1 MSVEL
6 VSESIS
12 VNFSD
17 FLREQE
23 DYDSI
28 YKLHMG
34 EPKYK
39 VHKKIISSV
48 KINLSGNSYSN
59 SRGDIELRKEIC
71 NKLKISNKINADY
84 NRNILITNG
93 AIHAINISISLLINE
108 GDECI
113 ILEPYWKAYES
124 LVILNKGIPVFINL
138 GINKKFTDI
147 VSEIKAKIS
156 SKTKLIILNF
166 PNNPT
171 GQLINKKDFEEL
183 INIISKKNIFILS
196 DEVYEDFVYDKKD
209 RFSPGSID
217 SIKDNIISV
226 FSFSKSYGMT
236 GYRVGYLVANSNI
249 VSNAL
254 KLSQYSIT
262 CLSPAYQKGALKALG
277 LNKFRD
283 KGVLEFFNRI
293 NYVKGLILNTKL
305 DDKII
310 FPKSG
315 FYLLYDISK
324 YKMSSLDCAK
334 KIVSEY
340 NISLCPGI
348 AFGKNFDS
356 YLRISL
362 TENKSDLKIIF
373 DRLVIFENQ
382 FQ

>member
-1 MSVEL
+1 MSVDL
-6 VSESIS
+6 ISESIS

-23 DYDSI
+23 NYDSI
-28 YKLHMG
+28 YKLHIG

-71 NKLKISNKINADY
+71 KKLKISNKINADY
-84 NRNILITNG
+84 KRNILITNG

-124 LVILNKGIPVFINL
+124 LVILNKGIPVFVNL
-138 GINKKFTDI
+138 GVNKKFKDI
-147 VSEIKAKIS
+147 ISEIKTKMS

-171 GQLINKKDFEEL
+171 GQLINEKDFEEL
-183 INIISKKNIFILS
+183 TDVIIKKNIFLIS

-236 GYRVGYLVANSNI
+236 GYRIGYLVANSKI

-262 CLSPAYQKGALKALG
+262 CLSPAYQKGALKAIG
-277 LNKFRD
+277 LNKYKN
-283 KGVLEFFNRI
+283 KGVLKFFNRI
-293 NYVKGLILNTKL
+293 NYVKELILNTNL
-305 DDKII
+305 EHKII

-324 YKMSSLDCAK
+324 HKMSSLDCAK
-334 KIVSEY
+334 KIVSEF
-340 NISLCPGI
+340 NISLCPGV

-362 TENKSDLKIIF
+362 TENTSDLKIIF
-373 DRLVIFENQ
+373 DKLLIFENQ
-382 FQ
+382 LQ

>member
-6 VSESIS
+6 ISESIS

-23 DYDSI
+23 NYDSI
-28 YKLHMG
+28 YKLHIG

-71 NKLKISNKINADY
+71 KKLKISNKINTDY
-84 NRNILITNG
+84 KRNILITNG

-124 LVILNKGIPVFINL
+124 LVILNKGIPVFVNL
-138 GINKKFTDI
+138 GVNKKFKDI
-147 VSEIKAKIS
+147 VSEIKDKIS

-171 GQLINKKDFEEL
+171 GQLINEKDFEEL
-183 INIISKKNIFILS
+183 TDVIIKKNIFLIS
-196 DEVYEDFVYDKKD
+196 DEVYEDFIYDEKD

-236 GYRVGYLVANSNI
+236 GYRIGYLVANLNI

-262 CLSPAYQKGALKALG
+262 CLSPAYQKGALKAIH
-277 LNKFRD
+277 LNKYKN
-283 KGVLEFFNRI
+283 KGVLKFFNRI
-293 NYVKGLILNTKL
+293 NYVKELILNTKL
-305 DDKII
+305 EDKII

-324 YKMSSLDCAK
+324 HKMSSLDCAK
-334 KIVSEY
+334 KIVFEY
-340 NISLCPGI
+340 NISLCPGV

-373 DRLVIFENQ
+373 DRLLIFENQ